1 MSLSRNWT
9 TSSFC
14 VAIAAYLGLV
24 PCHALGADQLRVPLA
39 AIPCPTSSFGEW
51 RSTHL
56 HAGVDFS
63 TAGRIGV
70 PVVAVDTLWVWRISV
85 KNGGYGRA
93 LYAVLNDGEVA
104 LYAHLYR
111 FATPMER
118 AAEAEQN
125 RLGVYEV
132 DLYGEPGTFRFMPG
146 DTIAFSGDTGAGPP
160 HLHFELRSAQADH
173 EKLNPLPGRFDLA
186 ERVSPVIRKVRIRPL
201 GPVSQVNA
209 GFDEI
214 SLNPSGPAGT
224 PAETLAIA
232 GPFGASVYA
241 TDVGLC
247 ERSLPPTT
255 YEAWIDDAPVWRLQ
269 FDEFPFAKG
278 HFVRALYHLA
288 GSAEYVRLFD
298 PFGLDLEGFNHYA
311 PRSLR
316 FFENLRPGAHNL
328 RIKVSDV
335 WGNYDQVS
343 LPFTYGTLPEFEAF
357 SLENCAA
364 GVRVRIAGAE
374 KACGSE
380 VAFRRSAGAWH
391 PVQLS
396 GSGGERTGLIEGPAS
411 GLEVVGKLTD
421 PSGLS
426 SDALLAAN
434 GTAAA
439 DAASI
444 EIVVRP
450 GYLEI
455 CGYTQAPPSSLP
467 VAWVS
472 EGDYTGSCLLQP
484 TERNVFRGCYS
495 LRALD
500 EAVEVR
506 VAFQFGPRPVEK
518 AAGLLIGLIDRGRTV
533 RLALDRFRVRM
544 EADKDR
550 TFRTLVRVREEHPAS
565 YPGFERCEGRLVF
578 EPRDAFFEK
587 GLKIYVDSGK
597 IRLAGRDGLF
607 SEAAGR
613 LSLVGAFDSTGVCR
627 ATIYTLDPL
636 VVLEDASPPVIKWT
650 GSLVR
655 RRDGTGIFT
664 ASASDGG
671 SGIDTG
677 TIRASVDDQPA
688 IAAYDPDTGKI
699 SVRTT
704 KPLPYGRHRLRLEAN
719 DRLGNTAHSEI
730 VRDLLK

>member
-1 MSLSRNWT
+1 
-9 TSSFC
+9 
-14 VAIAAYLGLV
+14 
-24 PCHALGADQLRVPLA
+24 
-39 AIPCPTSSFGEW
+39 
-51 RSTHL
+51 
-56 HAGVDFS
+56 
-63 TAGRIGV
+63 
-70 PVVAVDTLWVWRISV
+70 VAVDTIWVWRISV

-104 LYAHLYR
+104 LYGHLSR
-111 FATPMER
+111 FAAPMEKMV
-118 AAEAEQN
+118 EAEQD
-125 RLGVYEV
+125 RLGAYEV
-132 DLYGEPGTFRFMPG
+132 ELYSEPGTFRFMPG
-146 DTIAFSGDTGAGPP
+146 DTIASSGDTGAGPP

-173 EKLNPLPGRFDLA
+173 EKLNPLPGRLDIA
-186 ERVSPVIRKVRIRPL
+186 ESVPPVIRNVRITPL
-201 GPVSQVNA
+201 GPASQVNA
-209 GFDEI
+209 GLDEI
-214 SLNPSGPAGT
+214 CLNPPGRAGS
-224 PAETLAIA
+224 PVETLAVA

-255 YEAWIDDAPVWRLQ
+255 YEAWIDDAPIWRLQ

-278 HFVRALYHLA
+278 HFVRALYRVV

-316 FFENLRPGAHNL
+316 LFENLRPGVHNL
-328 RIKVSDV
+328 KIRVSDV

-357 SLENCAA
+357 SLETSAA
-364 GVRVRIAGAE
+364 GVRVKIAGTE

-391 PVQLS
+391 AVQLS
-396 GSGGERTGLIEGPAS
+396 GPGAERTGLVEGPAA
-411 GLEVVGKLTD
+411 GLEVLGKLTD

-426 SDALLAAN
+426 SEALLAA
-434 GTAAA
+434 GETAATQ
-439 DAASI
+439 AASI
-444 EIVVRP
+444 DVAVRP

-455 CGYTQAPPSSLP
+455 YGYTQVPPSSLP
-467 VAWVS
+467 VARVS
-472 EGDYTGSCLLQP
+472 EGDYTGSCVLQP
-484 TERNVFRGCYS
+484 IRRNAFRGCYA

-500 EAVEVR
+500 QAVQVR
-506 VAFQFGPRPVEK
+506 VGFEFGAKPVEK
-518 AAGLLIGLIDRGRTV
+518 AVDLLVGLIDRGRSV
-533 RLALDRFRVRM
+533 RLVADRFRIRM

-550 TFRTLVRVREEHPAS
+550 TFRTLVRLREEHPAG
-565 YPGFERCEGRLVF
+565 YPGFERCEGRLVL

-587 GLKIYVDSGK
+587 GLKVYVDSGE

-607 SEAAGR
+607 SEAGGR

-655 RRDGTGIFT
+655 RRDGIGIFT
-664 ASASDGG
+664 ASTSDGG
-671 SGIDTG
+671 SGIDTQ
-677 TIRASVDDQPA
+677 TIRASVDGQPA

-704 KPLPYGRHRLRLEAN
+704 KPLPYGSHRLRLEAK

-730 VRDLLK
+730 VRGLLK